1 MSSGPS
7 RQDLLAGL
15 ASGEIAARDIAQLSA
30 DDVNSMLDLAD
41 VQAEA
46 GRHDNAAQLYAF
58 LAALEPDQP
67 DHLLRLAE
75 AQAQGGQ
82 EQDAVAS
89 LSRYL
94 DGQADRTD
102 AGRAWALLVRA
113 DLLEQTDPKV
123 AERDRTAAQA
133 LAKVSKGARAIV
145 DRPEGAR

>member
-1 MSSGPS
+1 MSLGPS
-7 RQDLLAGL
+7 RHDLLAGL

-30 DDVNSMLDLAD
+30 GDVNTLLDLAE
-41 VQAEA
+41 VQAAA
-46 GRHDNAAQLYAF
+46 GRHDDAARLYAF

-82 EQDAVAS
+82 EQDAVTS
-89 LSRYL
+89 LTRYL
-94 DGQADRTD
+94 DGTAARTD

-113 DLLEQTDPKV
+113 DLLEDADPQV
-123 AERDRTAAQA
+123 AARDRATADA
-133 LAKVSKGARAIV
+133 LAKLSADARAIV